1 MVGEFRPDTTQYD
14 WLDAYQ
20 PVARVGAS
28 ILLYDVP

>member
-1 MVGEFRPDTTQYD
+1 MPDTTQYA

-28 ILLYDVP
+28 ILLYDIP